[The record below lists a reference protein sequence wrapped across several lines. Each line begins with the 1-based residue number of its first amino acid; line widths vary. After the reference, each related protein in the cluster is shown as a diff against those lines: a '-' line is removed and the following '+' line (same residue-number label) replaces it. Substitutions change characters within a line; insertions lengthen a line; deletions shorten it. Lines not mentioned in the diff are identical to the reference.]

1 MAFCIFTGSGEQRIE
16 RSILPGGHM
25 QRTTLQP
32 RQTRGSSA
40 SFPLRPLAALVPVI
54 VALASASANAAPPLP
69 SGGNFVAGS
78 GAISSGAQSV
88 TVNQT
93 TSRGVIDWSSFSI
106 DSGKSVNFNN
116 GKGATLNRVTGG
128 DPSTILGNLNATGSV
143 YLINPQGVL
152 VGSSG
157 VVATGGRFVAS
168 TLNVGNDAF
177 MAGGPLTFTG
187 NGTGTVVN
195 LGKIG
200 SSGGDVILVSRRTV
214 LNQGSIDAPN
224 GTAELAAGSQ
234 VLLQD
239 SSSGQQVFV
248 QTGSRGNV
256 TNSGA
261 ISAAQANLQAA
272 DGNIYALA
280 GNTSA
285 IRATGTATRDGHVWL
300 VADNGGVRV
309 RGTLGANNADG
320 NGGTVETRAKQL
332 DVTDATVQ
340 AGNWTL
346 GAPTINMGSATAA
359 TLARNL
365 GNGTSVDVE
374 ASGDLTLNGNVQW
387 SGNSSLTLGATHSVT
402 IAPTVTLSNAGG
414 GGLTLRADSLGID
427 NASFV
432 RNRGTIDWSQSTGLV
447 NALYDFNGSYTPGT
461 MVSNTGWT
469 AAPYSGQV
477 SQITAYQLVNNTND
491 LRNVSLNLAGNY
503 ALGKNID
510 ASSLVDQNGAS
521 TFAPI
526 GLTSDAAFTGQFDG
540 FGHTID
546 KLRVSD
552 DTAQRDVGLFG
563 VIGATGVVRDINVT
577 NATVT
582 GFSGSNSYGVVAGRN
597 NGTIAYA
604 NSSGSNSN
612 DGFGTA
618 GNGGLVGVNGGII
631 ERSSSS
637 ADVGYSGPS
646 GGLVGVNTGT
656 IAQSFATG
664 DIGAGS
670 HGSTGGLVSYNSGT
684 ITQSYATGG
693 PGGVQGTGS
702 LVNTN
707 ASTGVIDESFALG
720 GVGGGGPPGDPYGGI
735 ASVNQG
741 TINSNVYWDKDKT
754 GQSVAAGQ
762 NTGTMPGS
770 DNALSTA
777 QMSTPSSFAG
787 WNFGTNGVW
796 TMPAGGTNPVLQ
808 WQQAQ

>member
-1 MAFCIFTGSGEQRIE
+1 
-16 RSILPGGHM
+16 M
-25 QRTTLQP
+25 QRNTLQS
-32 RQTRGSSA
+32 RQTCGSSA
-40 SFPLRPLAALVPVI
+40 SYRLRPLAVLIA
-54 VALASASANAAPPLP
+54 ALASASANAAPPLP

-88 TVNQT
+88 TINQT
-93 TSRGVIDWSSFSI
+93 TTRGVIDWNSFSI
-106 DSGKSVNFNN
+106 DSGKSVSFNN
-116 GKGATLNRVTGG
+116 GSGATLNRVTGG
-128 DPSTILGNLNATGSV
+128 DPSQILGKLNATGSV

-168 TLNVGNDAF
+168 TLNVDNDAF
-177 MAGGPLTFTG
+177 MAGGPLTFSG

-214 LNQGSIDAPN
+214 LNQGSIDTPN
-224 GTAELAAGSQ
+224 GTTELAAGSQ

-248 QTGSRGNV
+248 QTGSHGNV

-261 ISAAQANLQAA
+261 INAAQASLQAA
-272 DGNIYALA
+272 DGNVYALA

-300 VADNGGVRV
+300 VANNGGVRV
-309 RGTLGANNADG
+309 RNTLAAQNADG
-320 NGGTVETRAKQL
+320 SGGTVETRAKQL

-340 AGNWTL
+340 AGTWTL
-346 GAPTINMGSATAA
+346 GAPSINMGSATAN

-365 GNGTSVDVE
+365 SNGTSVDVE
-374 ASGDLTLNGNVQW
+374 STGDLTMNGNVQW
-387 SGNSSLTLGATHSVT
+387 TGNASLALGATHTVT
-402 IAPTVTLSNAGG
+402 VAPTATLANTGG
-414 GGLTLRADSLGID
+414 GTLTLRADSGGID
-427 NASFV
+427 NGGSV
-432 RNRGTIDWSQSTGLV
+432 RNRGTIDWSKSTGLV
-447 NALYDFNGSYTPGT
+447 NALYDMNGSYTPGT
-461 MVSNTGWT
+461 IVANSGWT

-477 SQITAYQLVNNTND
+477 SQVTAYKLVNNVTD
-491 LRNVSLNLAGNY
+491 LQNVSQDLAGNY
-503 ALGKNID
+503 ALGKDVD
-510 ASSLVDQNGAS
+510 ASTAVDQNGAS

-526 GLTSDAAFTGQFDG
+526 GLTPDAAFTGQFDG
-540 FGHTID
+540 FGHNID

-552 DTAQRDVGLFG
+552 DTSARDVGLFG
-563 VIGATGVVRDINVT
+563 VIGANGVVRDLNVT
-577 NATVT
+577 NATVS
-582 GFSGSNSYGVVAGRN
+582 GFSGSNSFGIVAGRN

-604 NSSGSNSN
+604 TSSGENSN
-612 DGFGTA
+612 EGYGTA
-618 GNGGLVGVNGGII
+618 GNGGLVGVNGGTI

-637 ADVGYSGPS
+637 AEVGYSGPS

-664 DIGAGS
+664 DSGAGS
-670 HGSTGGLVSYNSGT
+670 HGTTGGLVNYNSGT
-684 ITQSYATGG
+684 ITQSYATGV
-693 PGGVQGTGS
+693 PGGIAGAGS

-707 ASTGVIDESFALG
+707 AASGVIDESFALG
-720 GVGGGGPPGDPYGGI
+720 GVGGGGPPGQPYGGV

-741 TINSNVYWDKDKT
+741 TINNNVYWDKDKT
-754 GQSVAAGQ
+754 GQTVAAGQ

-770 DNALSTA
+770 ENALSTA

-787 WNFGTNGVW
+787 WNFGANGVW
-796 TMPAGGTNPVLQ
+796 TIPAGGSHPVLQ